1 MYIWLG
7 IFHVWSDSIMVP
19 FQLPTSSGR
28 SEDIFVTRTTPRAT
42 GGCWPPWSISTRTG
56 SRVMA
61 GNCGSSTQELPV
73 IPTVQGWHFWNS
85 GRVFWIF
92 LMFLSW
98 WGWSGRMSCSFYFC
112 VPLGCQ
118 LFVFFHGLVRREESE
133 GQRGCTS
140 VSGPPRG
147 PPSHAHTQCGLHRGI
162 WCYHLVH

>member
-1 MYIWLG
+1 MMLTWTRIPVCKWSTPSRAHTHRHIWHTHTHYVVAYVLTSYPCNPCMTG
-7 IFHVWSDSIMVP
+7 DIPCLIWFYHGYHGS

-73 IPTVQGWHFWNS
+73 IPMVQGWHFWNS

-92 LMFLSW
+92 LMFLCW
-98 WGWSGRMSCSFYFC
+98 WGWSGRVSCSLYFC
-112 VPLGCQ
+112 VPFSC
-118 LFVFFHGLVRREESE
+118 
-133 GQRGCTS
+133 
-140 VSGPPRG
+140 
-147 PPSHAHTQCGLHRGI
+147 
-162 WCYHLVH
+162 